1 MRTPPKR
8 CLAPSILSAD
18 FAALGESIRRIEPHA
33 GLLHVDVMD
42 GHFVPNITLGPPVV
56 ERLRPVTALPIDCH
70 LMIAQPDR
78 YLRAFASAGADI
90 LSVHQEACP
99 HLHRTIQE
107 IRELG
112 MSPGVALNPSTP
124 VDTLSVVL
132 PDLDF
137 VLIMSVNPG
146 FGGQRFIPSA
156 LDKVRRLSALRRE
169 RGLSFAIEVDGG
181 VGPSTLPPLLEA
193 GADWLVAGSA
203 VFGAAD
209 PAAAART
216 LTETI
221 LGAP

>member
-1 MRTPPKR
+1 MRTPPSR

-18 FAALGESIRRIEPHA
+18 FAALGEAVRRIEPHA

-56 ERLRPVTALPIDCH
+56 ERLRSATELPIDCH
-70 LMIAQPDR
+70 LMIDEPDR
-78 YLRAFASAGADI
+78 YLGAFASAGTDL

-99 HLHRTIQE
+99 HLHRTVQA

-124 VDTLSVVL
+124 VETLSVVL

-146 FGGQRFIPSA
+146 FGGQKFIHSA
-156 LDKVRRLSALRRE
+156 LEKVRRLASLRRE
-169 RGLSFAIEVDGG
+169 RALTFAIEVDGG
-181 VGPSTLPPLLEA
+181 VGPTTLPPLLEA

-203 VFGAAD
+203 VFGVAD
-209 PAAAART
+209 PAESARA